1 MSARDAS
8 FDEFVSAHVRD
19 LMNTAYLI
27 SCDYSEAEDLV
38 QECLVRVAKRWRRVQ
53 AMDLPAAY
61 ARRIL
66 VNLAI
71 DGGRA
76 QTRRRQELGRDGRDA
91 ELLPFGLVDDRAEAA
106 FSAIPERALLL
117 DALRRLAPQQRAV
130 IVLRYFNDLSEAE
143 TAKVLGCSIG
153 TVKSSG
159 ARGLERLRDI
169 VAPQRTPSQAPP
181 GRVKPEGQSHERH
194 G

>member
-1 MSARDAS
+1 MRDAS
-8 FDEFVSAHVRD
+8 FDEFVTAHVRD

-27 SCDYSEAEDLV
+27 SCDESEAEDLV

-53 AMDLPAAY
+53 AMDRPAAY

-71 DGGRA
+71 DGGHA
-76 QTRRRQELGRDGRDA
+76 QTRRRQELGREGQDA
-91 ELLPFGLVDDRAEAA
+91 EMLPVGIIDDRAQAA
-106 FSAIPERALLL
+106 FHAIPERALLL

-130 IVLRYFNDLSEAE
+130 IVLRYFNDLSEAQI
-143 TAKVLGCSIG
+143 AKLLGCNVG

-159 ARGLERLRDI
+159 ARGLERLRAI
-169 VAPQRTPSQAPP
+169 VAPERARSHDATSSLRPERTES
-181 GRVKPEGQSHERH
+181 
-194 G
+194 

>member
-1 MSARDAS
+1 MPSRDAS
-8 FDEFVSAHVRD
+8 FDEFVAAHVRD

-27 SCDYSEAEDLV
+27 SCDESEAEDLV

-53 AMDLPAAY
+53 TMDLPGAY

-66 VNLAI
+66 VNLAY

-76 QTRRRQELGRDGRDA
+76 QTRRRQELGPGGHDP
-91 ELLPFGLVDDRAEAA
+91 ELLPFGLVDDRAETA
-106 FSAIPERALLL
+106 FERIPDRALLL

-130 IVLRYFNDLSEAE
+130 IVLRYFNDLSEAD
-143 TAKVLGCSIG
+143 TAKLLGCSVG

-169 VAPQRTPSQAPP
+169 VAPQRPRSQGTASQIRP
-181 GRVKPEGQSHERH
+181 GRTES
-194 G
+194 